1 MPSSTTVFSCVES
14 DRAAPEDAVR
24 VLQTPEAV
32 AFVVA
37 DGAGG
42 VGGGARAARLVVEGF
57 NGVIAEMAQEDATP
71 ERWCEFLV
79 RLDGELLRD
88 PDAGEST
95 AVVAVVSDNQV
106 VGASVGDSEAWAMGP
121 DGTCEVLTSGQQKSR
136 LGSGRVHPVGFR
148 ATVIN
153 RVLLAA
159 TDGLFHAA
167 QADSIRTALL
177 SAPTPEKLVALA
189 RSRSGKLY
197 DDVGL
202 VIVTIT

>member
-1 MPSSTTVFSCVES
+1 MTASPTVFSCVES

-24 VLQTPEAV
+24 VIQTPDAV
-32 AFVVA
+32 AFAVA

-42 VGGGARAARLVVEGF
+42 VGGGARAARLVVDGF
-57 NGVIAEMAQEDATP
+57 EGVIGEMAPGDGTP
-71 ERWCEFLV
+71 ERWCEFLL
-79 RLDGELLRD
+79 RLDAELQRD

-95 AVVAVVSDNQV
+95 AIAAVVRDNEV

-121 DGTCEVLTSGQQKSR
+121 DGACKVLTSGQQKWR
-136 LGSGRVHPVGFR
+136 LGSGRANPVGFR
-148 ATVIN
+148 ATVMN
-153 RVLLAA
+153 AVLLAA

-167 QADSIRTALL
+167 KADTIRTALL
-177 SAPTPEKLVALA
+177 GAPTPEKLVALA

-202 VIVTIT
+202 VIVTVT